1 MNRKKLIAFSI
12 SLAMTVVPVTPAAAA
27 GAEQNTEGL
36 QNAVLDLEFENS
48 LEDSSGKGNNGTLSS
63 GEAEYVDGVV
73 GKGLK
78 MNGSSYVNL
87 GNSTDLQPEN
97 LTLSFWIRPDSDM
110 KGEELISWNK
120 NEWYTDG
127 WYLSSENDNTPLTLS
142 VGPAKTNGQPYRVS
156 VSGKRSEFLPTG
168 EWTHIAVTYD
178 KDSKEICFY
187 RNGVKC
193 STVTT

>member
-142 VGPAKTNGQPYRVS
+142 VGPANTECPYQEREANSCQPESGHTLLLLMIRTAKRS
-156 VSGKRSEFLPTG
+156 VSTEM
-168 EWTHIAVTYD
+168 V
-178 KDSKEICFY
+178 
-187 RNGVKC
+187 
-193 STVTT
+193 